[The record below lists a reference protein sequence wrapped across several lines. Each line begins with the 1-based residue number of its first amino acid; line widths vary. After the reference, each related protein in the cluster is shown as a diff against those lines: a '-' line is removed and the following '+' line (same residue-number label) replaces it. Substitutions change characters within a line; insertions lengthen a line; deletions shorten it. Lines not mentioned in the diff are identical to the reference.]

1 MSIEAIAAV
10 LHHSKATGTAK
21 VVLMALAWHTGENPE
36 VGCWPS
42 QTLLAN
48 YSNTTVRQVRRAL
61 NHLQDIGE
69 IEISGHSGEG
79 SRFDRITNRYY
90 IRVDCSEGCL
100 GGFSHVQP
108 ADIYGN
114 TSGHLRSD
122 QRTFMV
128 ERADTDVRLTVMNL
142 KEN

>member
-10 LHHSKATGTAK
+10 LHHSKATGTSK

-36 VGCWPS
+36 DGCWPS

-48 YSNTTVRQVRRAL
+48 YSNTTVRQVRRSL
-61 NHLQDIGE
+61 NQLVDLGE
-69 IEISGHSGEG
+69 IEVSNHGGEG

-114 TSGHLRSD
+114 TGGHLRSD

-128 ERADTDVRLTVMNL
+128 
-142 KEN
+142 

>member
-10 LHHSKATGTAK
+10 LHHSKASGTSK
-21 VVLMALAWHTGENPE
+21 VVLMALAWHTNESPE
-36 VGCWPS
+36 EGCWPS

-61 NHLQDIGE
+61 NQLVELGE
-69 IEISGHSGEG
+69 IEIAPHSGKG

-90 IRVDCSEGCL
+90 LRVDCSDGCL

-108 ADIYGN
+108 ADIFGK

-128 ERADTDVRLTVMNL
+128 
-142 KEN
+142 